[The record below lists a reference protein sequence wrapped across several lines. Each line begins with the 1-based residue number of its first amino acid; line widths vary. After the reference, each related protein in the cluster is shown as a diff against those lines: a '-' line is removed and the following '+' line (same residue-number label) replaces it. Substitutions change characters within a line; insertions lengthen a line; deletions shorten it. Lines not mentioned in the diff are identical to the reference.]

1 MCGFSVETDLV
12 GSPLCMVLQSCM
24 MCESLDSVG
33 TPSSGTGH
41 GSWVMGCVMFWDT
54 VRSPMHFVVVCDFFG
69 FSRNSY

>member
-24 MCESLDSVG
+24 MCDSLDSVG

-54 VRSPMHFVVVCDFFG
+54 VIRSRIESVEALGD
-69 FSRNSY
+69 N